1 MYRLLCYQK
10 IGISIIMKYIFL
22 GKLYISTILD
32 RCERDNFLDLSINS
46 NLIQIINMLDG
57 WFNKFQN
64 IDNLMLYLD

>member
-57 WFNKFQN
+57 
-64 IDNLMLYLD
+64 